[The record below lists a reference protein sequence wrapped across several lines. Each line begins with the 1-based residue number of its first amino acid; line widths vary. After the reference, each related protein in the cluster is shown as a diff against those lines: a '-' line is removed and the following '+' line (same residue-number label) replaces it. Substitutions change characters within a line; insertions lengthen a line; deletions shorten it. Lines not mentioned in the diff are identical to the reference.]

1 MPHRRLAAI
10 MFADIAGY
18 TAMMQRN
25 EQMGLA
31 RVCVQRFVEVVRARG
46 DAHSGEVVDVRGDG
60 SLCVFPSAVD
70 ALYCAK
76 AIQQELQAEPSVP
89 LRIGIHL
96 GNIVLQDGTVY
107 EDGVN
112 LASRVESIAVPGS
125 VMLTE
130 QVAAQLKSHPELPL
144 RSMGTFHFKNVE
156 EPMEVLALA
165 NDGLAVPLRSQLK
178 GKLEQPARKRWVLP
192 AAGALL
198 VLVPAVIWWMNKG
211 GNLLRES
218 IPEALRTERIAVM
231 AFENQTADAQLDAFG
246 RMISDWLI
254 KGLMDTEEAQVV
266 SAANIQAQVQLAGF
280 RNLDRPAVFDS
291 DPFLKPL
298 KEYPPFR
305 ELIEPKG

>member
-1 MPHRRLAAI
+1 
-10 MFADIAGY
+10 
-18 TAMMQRN
+18 
-25 EQMGLA
+25 
-31 RVCVQRFVEVVRARG
+31 
-46 DAHSGEVVDVRGDG
+46 
-60 SLCVFPSAVD
+60 
-70 ALYCAK
+70 
-76 AIQQELQAEPSVP
+76 
-89 LRIGIHL
+89 
-96 GNIVLQDGTVY
+96 
-107 EDGVN
+107 
-112 LASRVESIAVPGS
+112 
-125 VMLTE
+125 
-130 QVAAQLKSHPELPL
+130 
-144 RSMGTFHFKNVE
+144 
-156 EPMEVLALA
+156 MEVLALA